1 MAAAEE
7 KLQASVTAAQQE
19 IAAQLTAASGVETKL
34 MGLLGFVA
42 ATGGIVLTVAKGLAS
57 SRWILLI
64 GASGSVVIILG
75 GLLLVREL
83 KSGPDAVAFHARYQE
98 RSAEAFLEQ
107 LLADLG
113 KTISVNL
120 RSIEDRN
127 ALFTSAVAWAVLF
140 AIWFG
145 LVRLLG

>member
-19 IAAQLTAASGVETKL
+19 IAAQLAAASGVEAKL

-42 ATGGIVLTVAKGLAS
+42 AIGGVVLTVAKGLAS

-64 GASGSVVIILG
+64 GASGTVVIILD
-75 GLLLVREL
+75 GLLAVREL
-83 KSGPDAVAFHARYQE
+83 KSGPDAVAFHARY
-98 RSAEAFLEQ
+98 RDKSAEAFLEQ

-113 KTISVNL
+113 ETISVNL

-127 ALFTSAVAWAVLF
+127 ALFTSAIAWSVLF